1 MKWRL
6 LELRTYD
13 GFMNMAIDEAI
24 LKSVENNQSDPTIR
38 FYKWKPGC
46 ISLGYRQLITD
57 INLKNCDHHN
67 INVVRRLTGGRA
79 VFHQET
85 DLTYS
90 IIIPEKLLP
99 LEHQFKIKKSHE
111 FLCNFL
117 VKALK
122 KLDINSIIYNVNDIK
137 VNNKKVSGSVQN
149 PIPIEGRKVILQ
161 HGTFLIDYD
170 ENFTKELIND
180 FDVNS
185 TISIKDI
192 KNIDE
197 KQIYYALKEA
207 FLEDKNFYV
216 GDLSTQELELANY
229 FRENKYTN
237 NDWLINSGS
246 VSKGNCYK

>member
-6 LELRTYD
+6 LELQTYD
-13 GFMNMAIDEAI
+13 GFTNMAIDEAI
-24 LKSVENNQSDPTIR
+24 LKSVEKNQSDPTIR

-46 ISLGYRQLITD
+46 ISLGYRQLISD
-57 INLKNCDHHN
+57 IDLETCDQHS

-99 LEHQFKIKKSHE
+99 LNYQFKIKKSHE

-122 KLDINSIIYNVNDIK
+122 NLGVNSTIYNVNDIK
-137 VNNKKVSGSVQN
+137 VNNKKISGSVQN
-149 PIPIEGRKVILQ
+149 PIPAQGRKVILQ
-161 HGTFLIDYD
+161 HGTFLVDYN
-170 ENFTKELIND
+170 ENFTKKLIKD

-192 KNIDE
+192 KNINE
-197 KQIYYALKEA
+197 KQIYNALKEA
-207 FLEDKNFYV
+207 FLEDKEYYV
-216 GDLSTQELELANY
+216 GNLIQEELNTVNY
-229 FRENKYTN
+229 LKENKYTN
-237 NDWLINSGS
+237 NDWVINSGS